1 MENEGRREK
10 KLIKPLIRKGSQRGF
25 MYLDLLISVLLIFFL
40 STALGT
46 LGRHSFRFL
55 DRGKV
60 EEKGVQLAMN
70 YMEDVKFRY
79 KVYGIA
85 EQIDRDDSGY
95 TVKGEKNEESVHGIV
110 ITAYILS
117 VYMGDRKIVTL
128 KTYLYGS

>member
-1 MENEGRREK
+1 M
-10 KLIKPLIRKGSQRGF
+10 IKPLIRKGSQRGF

-46 LGRHSFRFL
+46 LGRNSLRFL

-95 TVKGEKNEESVHGIV
+95 TVKGEKKEESVHGIA
-110 ITAYILS
+110 ITAYSLS

-128 KTYLYGS
+128 KTYLYES

>member
-1 MENEGRREK
+1 M
-10 KLIKPLIRKGSQRGF
+10 IKPLIRKDSQKGF

-46 LGRHSFRFL
+46 LGRNSLRFL

>member
-46 LGRHSFRFL
+46 LGRNSLRFL

>member
-46 LGRHSFRFL
+46 LGRNSLRFL

-79 KVYGIA
+79 KVHGIA
-85 EQIDRDDSGY
+85 GCKVSRASH
-95 TVKGEKNEESVHGIV
+95 SF
-110 ITAYILS
+110 L
-117 VYMGDRKIVTL
+117 
-128 KTYLYGS
+128 